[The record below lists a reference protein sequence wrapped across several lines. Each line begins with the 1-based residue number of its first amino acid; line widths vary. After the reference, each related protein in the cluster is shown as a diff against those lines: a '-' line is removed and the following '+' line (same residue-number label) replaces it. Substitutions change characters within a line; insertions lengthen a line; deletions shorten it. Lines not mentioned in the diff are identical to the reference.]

1 MIDLDFEKV
10 LAPTRKSWKE
20 NMYQSKLFAFITS
33 GWLAV
38 VVISVLLAI
47 VYVLIKIPKEPPVVE
62 VAPVAVPEVVTP
74 KPVKAKP
81 AANKVAAKSID
92 TPAEPEIKPQK
103 PEELLSD
110 LTPIPPSPPFP
121 PN

>member
-10 LAPTRKSWKE
+10 LTPTRKSWKE

-38 VVISVLLAI
+38 AVISVLLAI
-47 VYVLIKIPKEPPVVE
+47 VYVLIKIPKEPVIEPTPVV
-62 VAPVAVPEVVTP
+62 VPEVVTP

-81 AANKVAAKSID
+81 ATNKVATKAID
-92 TPAEPEIKPQK
+92 TPDEPEIKPQK
-103 PEELLSD
+103 PVEPETQFDRD
-110 LTPIPPSPPFP
+110 LTNFESKL
-121 PN
+121 